1 MQDPSARSAT
11 THFVFRD
18 HPLRVG
24 LSAEMHGRK
33 LPPIEAP
40 ARFIQVVLAVPD
52 HHAAE
57 ERDALQRLFA
67 PRENI
72 GEGTRFWCAM
82 LGDIH
87 CVWERH
93 TEFSSYM
100 FICPGT
106 PDDPFDDR
114 TFDAIPSNW
123 FKGLPGDV
131 VRATRGAIVSEN
143 RPEFVEAT
151 FLKEDVVHCALMDK
165 LASLWSDF
173 RLHPDGFGRLLIVDH
188 GMTSTETA
196 LCIQR
201 VQELGNYRNL
211 ALLGLPVAQQ
221 WSPTLNVLE
230 QRLSATTQRIA
241 DRSVADEA
249 LLGELTDLSGEVA
262 RIVADTHYRMSA
274 SKAYAE
280 IVEDRMRA
288 LRTDRIAGH
297 PTLAD
302 FTERRLLP
310 AVRTCMSFS
319 TRIEVLSQRVAWT
332 SSLLRTRVDTELAR
346 HNRDLLRSMDRRT
359 DLQLRL
365 QHAVEKLSVVAIS
378 YYAVGLF
385 DHVFAGFIVV
395 ENAHRAT
402 VVGMLAIALPVLL
415 WLSLGRIRHKFVNE
429 KRSDEVRDDDPSSR
443 AAQSAYEQQ
452 I

>member
-1 MQDPSARSAT
+1 MPDLSAQRAT
-11 THFVFRD
+11 PHFVLRD

-40 ARFIQVVLAVPD
+40 TRFIQVVLAVPD

-57 ERDALQRLFA
+57 ERVALQRLAA
-67 PRENI
+67 PRESI
-72 GEGTRFWCAM
+72 DEGTRFWCGQ

-87 CVWERH
+87 YVWERH

-100 FICPGT
+100 FICPGMV
-106 PDDPFDDR
+106 DDPFDDQI
-114 TFDAIPSNW
+114 FDTIPRNW
-123 FKGLPGDV
+123 FEGLPGDV
-131 VRATRGAIVSEN
+131 IRATRGAVVSEGL
-143 RPEFVEAT
+143 PGFVETT
-151 FLKEDVVHCALMDK
+151 FLQEDIVHCALMGD

-173 RLHPDGFGRLLIVDH
+173 RLHADGFGRLLIVDH
-188 GMTSTETA
+188 GMTSIETA

-241 DRSVADEA
+241 DRTVADEI

-288 LRTDRIAGH
+288 LRTARIAGH

-319 TRIEVLSQRVAWT
+319 ARIEVLSQRVAWT
-332 SSLLRTRVDTELAR
+332 SGLLRTRVDTELAR
-346 HNRDLLRSMDRRT
+346 HNRDLLRSMNQRT

-385 DHVFAGFIVV
+385 DHVLAGFIVS
-395 ENAHRAT
+395 EDSHRAT
-402 VVGMLAIALPVLL
+402 VVGILAIAIPILL
-415 WLSLGRIRHKFVNE
+415 WLSLGRIRHKFLSE
-429 KRSDEVRDDDPSSR
+429 ELLDEAGDTSLNSR
-443 AAQSAYEQQ
+443 GASQ
-452 I
+452 